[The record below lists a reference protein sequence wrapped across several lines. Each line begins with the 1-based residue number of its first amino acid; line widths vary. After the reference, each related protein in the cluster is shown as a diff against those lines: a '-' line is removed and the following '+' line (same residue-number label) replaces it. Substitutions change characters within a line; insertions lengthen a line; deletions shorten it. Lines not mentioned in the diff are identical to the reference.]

1 MFARPY
7 ILLDHEALKVKRGR
21 KSLNQLP
28 ETILALSTLNA
39 TDTAP
44 EAEEPDV
51 SCTAVLKIAD
61 IFGAPDAWLVFDT
74 HYTY

>member
-1 MFARPY
+1 M
-7 ILLDHEALKVKRGR
+7 KRGR
-21 KSLNQLP
+21 KSLNQVP
-28 ETILALSTLNA
+28 ETILALSTLDT

-61 IFGAPDAWLVFDT
+61 IFGAPDA
-74 HYTY
+74 